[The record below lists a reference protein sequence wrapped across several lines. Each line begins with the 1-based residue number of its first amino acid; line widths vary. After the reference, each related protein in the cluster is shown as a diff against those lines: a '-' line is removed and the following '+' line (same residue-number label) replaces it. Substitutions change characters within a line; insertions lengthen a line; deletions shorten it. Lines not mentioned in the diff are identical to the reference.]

1 MFGFCYQLK
10 ELDISNFNTDK
21 LKSMNYM
28 FRECNSL
35 EKLNLS
41 NFKCS
46 KTCQMKGVLEK
57 CNSLVNLICTD
68 DIRKRIKP

>member
-1 MFGFCYQLK
+1 MQFIRK
-10 ELDISNFNTDK
+10 IK
-21 LKSMNYM
+21 
-28 FRECNSL
+28 
-35 EKLNLS
+35 LS

>member
-1 MFGFCYQLK
+1 
-10 ELDISNFNTDK
+10 
-21 LKSMNYM
+21 MNYM

-46 KTCQMKGVLEK
+46 KTCQMKGALEK
-57 CNSLVNLICTD
+57 CNSLVNLICTY